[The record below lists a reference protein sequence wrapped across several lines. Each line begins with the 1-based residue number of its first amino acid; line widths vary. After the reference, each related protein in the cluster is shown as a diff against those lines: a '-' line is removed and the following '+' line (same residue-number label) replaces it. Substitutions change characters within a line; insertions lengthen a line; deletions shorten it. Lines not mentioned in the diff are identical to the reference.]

1 MPDYESGF
9 RQVPSDPSIGIFAGE
24 NLPTCPFCRSEIP
37 AWTTRETYGLTTR
50 VLFRCGQCAAVFSV
64 TAADIMGRSD
74 SIMSVAG
81 LIKAL
86 HGKRR
91 NHSYYARVEVPG
103 NCREAAA
110 CQGRE
115 YAMETLYTLRALNF
129 SLPENASLFGRIK

>member
-1 MPDYESGF
+1 
-9 RQVPSDPSIGIFAGE
+9 
-24 NLPTCPFCRSEIP
+24 
-37 AWTTRETYGLTTR
+37 
-50 VLFRCGQCAAVFSV
+50 
-64 TAADIMGRSD
+64 MGRSD

-91 NHSYYARVEVPG
+91 NHSYYARMEVPG

-129 SLPENASLFGRIK
+129 SLPENVSLFGRIK

>member
-86 HGKRR
+86 HGKR

-103 NCREAAA
+103 MPGGCCVSGPRIRDGDALHTAGFKFFPSRE
-110 CQGRE
+110 CVPVR
-115 YAMETLYTLRALNF
+115 
-129 SLPENASLFGRIK
+129 